1 MSKAKMQK
9 MKTYTKM
16 QTGKKVQ
23 KKDLPK
29 VISKNLPDWIDSGL
43 IAKTSNGWYMK
54 TNNVDRATSAYKEHL
69 AKNEQPVVEEAP
81 AWVEAAEEAIAQPA
95 EEISEGDAPASALSV
110 FTLSLGNR
118 AAAIIQMCD
127 ALASGQATLGV
138 LQDIRGQ
145 GLMILGDLN
154 LLQPVED
161 GPVEQPQD

>member
-69 AKNEQPVVEEAP
+69 AKNEHPEAQEAP
-81 AWVEAAEEAIAQPA
+81 AWVEAAEEAVQGEAPTK
-95 EEISEGDAPASALSV
+95 EIV
-110 FTLSLGNR
+110 RTLWDQARLATGQKAVN
-118 AAAIIQMCD
+118 IIQ
-127 ALASGQATLGV
+127 LTE
-138 LQDIRGQ
+138 
-145 GLMILGDLN
+145 GLMSGEMGLNALGALKQEAIGILEDLN
-154 LLQPVED
+154 LIQHVEGEVD
-161 GPVEQPQD
+161 ESSV